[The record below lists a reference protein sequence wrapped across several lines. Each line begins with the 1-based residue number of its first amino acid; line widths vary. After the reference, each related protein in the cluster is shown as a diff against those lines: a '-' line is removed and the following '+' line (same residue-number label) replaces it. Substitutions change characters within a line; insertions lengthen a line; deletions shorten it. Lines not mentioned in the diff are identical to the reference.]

1 MQSKN
6 SPPETTVFSERKDL
20 MKKSLQRKIACS
32 INLSPEL
39 NRMILQSKRSW
50 DEVAGMLKTPE
61 KKSKNRVN
69 NTKK

>member
-6 SPPETTVFSERKDL
+6 NPPETTVFLERKDL

-50 DEVAGMLKTPE
+50 DEVAGMLKTPV
-61 KKSKNRVN
+61 KKGKNRVN